1 MTQKDR
7 KLIIAE
13 ILNRCWDDA
22 AFKAKFVAEPAK
34 ILAEAGIPV
43 DAEKT
48 YRVVE
53 NTDNVQYV
61 VLPEKDAA
69 AVLEQL
75 KNAAAQ
81 KENFIPAG
89 KEIRFVQN
97 SDAVNYIILPH
108 QPIEMLTDEQL
119 DQIAGGDWFYTESDV
134 VIQTEA
140 VAQFQAVVQLETAA
154 AEIVV
159 ATVVAVAV

>member
-22 AFKAKFVAEPAK
+22 AYKAQFVAEPAK
-34 ILAEAGIPV
+34 VLADAGDSAHYI
-43 DAEKT
+43 
-48 YRVVE
+48 
-53 NTDNVQYV
+53 

-154 AEIVV
+154 PRKLLLQL
-159 ATVVAVAV
+159 

>member
-43 DAEKT
+43 KAGKT

-53 NTDNVQYV
+53 NTDNVQYI
-61 VLPEKDAA
+61 VLPEKGAA

-81 KENFIPAG
+81 KEQFIPAG
-89 KEIRFVQN
+89 REVRFVQN
-97 SDAVNYIILPH
+97 SADVNYIILPKK
-108 QPIEMLTDEQL
+108 PVDKLSDEEL
-119 DQIAGGDWFYTESDV
+119 DQVAAGTSGEFP
-134 VIQTEA
+134 A
-140 VAQFQAVVQLETAA
+140 VTTQNYAMVCPYANA
-154 AEIVV
+154 IVV
-159 ATVVAVAV
+159 EVATSEVQIVIM